1 MTPRSFL
8 LSEPLSDYVRAS
20 SEHPDEVAADLI
32 AETAALAES
41 GRFSP
46 TLQIAPEQG
55 ALMQLLTAALGAR
68 TAIEIGTFTGFSA
81 LAIARG
87 LPADGSLICLDVSE
101 EWTSIA
107 RRYWERAGV
116 ADRIELRIGDAHASA
131 AELPMEPLV
140 DLAFVDADKP
150 GYIDYFEQLVPRI
163 RSNGLLLFDNTLAGG
178 RVVGEHE
185 DDPVDR
191 KEFNAHVAR
200 DERVDVVI
208 LGIGDGL
215 TLARKR

>member
-1 MTPRSFL
+1 MGDQVLVTGEL
-8 LSEPLSDYVRAS
+8 HDYMLDHGMPLDAVARDLVEETRALGGVS
-20 SEHPDEVAADLI
+20 RMLTTADQ
-32 AETAALAES
+32 AAL
-41 GRFSP
+41 
-46 TLQIAPEQG
+46 
-55 ALMQLLTAALGAR
+55 LTILTRLVSAR
-68 TAIEIGTFTGFSA
+68 RAIEIGTFTGFSA

-185 DDPVDR
+185 DEPVDR

>member
-1 MTPRSFL
+1 MGDQVLVT
-8 LSEPLSDYVRAS
+8 SELHDYMLDHGMPLDAVARDLVEETRALGGVS
-20 SEHPDEVAADLI
+20 QMLTTADQ
-32 AETAALAES
+32 AAL
-41 GRFSP
+41 
-46 TLQIAPEQG
+46 
-55 ALMQLLTAALGAR
+55 LTILTRLVSAR
-68 TAIEIGTFTGFSA
+68 RAIEIGTFTGFSA

-131 AELPMEPLV
+131 AELPTEPLF

-178 RVVGEHE
+178 RVVGEQE